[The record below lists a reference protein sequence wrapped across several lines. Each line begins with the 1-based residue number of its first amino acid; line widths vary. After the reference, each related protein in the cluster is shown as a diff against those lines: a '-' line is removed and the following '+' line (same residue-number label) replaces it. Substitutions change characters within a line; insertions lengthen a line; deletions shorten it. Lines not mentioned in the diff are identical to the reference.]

1 MIYFKLINTT
11 TIVSMPA
18 KVYSHA
24 QHDDVVNAV
33 GKHILKIQDESLK
46 SSSTFKIAVSGGSL
60 GKVLKQCLIDNSSIA
75 PHIQWD
81 KWEVY
86 FSDERLVPLDH
97 PDSNYGLFNEM
108 VLSNLPTNTT
118 KPKVNAID
126 ESLLTGKDGQIAS
139 ASQLHDE
146 SIAERY
152 EASLPENAKFDLI
165 LLGCGPD
172 GHTCSLFPDHR
183 LLKERDELISAI
195 SDSPKPP
202 PRRITFTFP
211 VLERAS
217 SIAFV
222 AEGAG
227 KAPIM
232 EKIFVDKSSQ
242 LPSKLVNELKTGV
255 DVLWFVDDS
264 AIEGVNVISSKY

>member
-1 MIYFKLINTT
+1 
-11 TIVSMPA
+11 MPA
-18 KVYSHA
+18 KVYSYA
-24 QHDDVVNAV
+24 QHDDVANSV

-60 GKVLKQCLIDNSSIA
+60 GKVLKQSLIDNTSIA
-75 PHIQWD
+75 PQVQWS
-81 KWEVY
+81 KWEIY

-97 PDSNYGLFNEM
+97 PDSNYGLFNEL
-108 VLSNLPTNTT
+108 VLSNLPADTQR
-118 KPKVNAID
+118 PKVHTID
-126 ESLLTGKDGQIAS
+126 ESLLTGKDGQVEGIDVSKDQKIAK
-139 ASQLHDE
+139 A
-146 SIAERY
+146 Y
-152 EASLPENAKFDLI
+152 EASLPADVKIDLI

-172 GHTCSLFPDHR
+172 GHTCSLFPDHS
-183 LLKERDELISAI
+183 LLQERNDLISYI

-211 VLERAS
+211 VLEKAT

-227 KAPIM
+227 KAPILQD
-232 EKIFVDKSSQ
+232 IFGNKSSK
-242 LPSKLVNELKTGV
+242 LPSKLVNDLNTGV

-264 AIEGVNVISSKY
+264 AIQDVDVIPSKY